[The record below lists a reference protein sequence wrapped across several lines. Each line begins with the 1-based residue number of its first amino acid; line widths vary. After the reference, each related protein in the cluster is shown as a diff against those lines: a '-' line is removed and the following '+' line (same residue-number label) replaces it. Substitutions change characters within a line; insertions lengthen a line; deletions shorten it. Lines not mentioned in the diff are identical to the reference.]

1 MTSGNTTEHKTQTC
15 SIKYELVSSGKPCR
29 RSAYVSWGT
38 ISLMHHFA
46 TRKHAGVP
54 PVPVTELG
62 RLSQVALDA
71 AQCED
76 PPPYPDQG
84 PSHLLEINTVSNNL
98 EE

>member
-1 MTSGNTTEHKTQTC
+1 MTSGDTTEHKTC
-15 SIKYELVSSGKPCR
+15 SNKYGLVSSGKPCR

-38 ISLMHHFA
+38 ILLTHHFA
-46 TRKHAGVP
+46 ARKHAGVP

-62 RLSQVALDA
+62 RFSQVAVDA

-76 PPPYPDQG
+76 PPPYPDQD
-84 PSHLLEINTVSNNL
+84 PSLQLLEINAVSNNL